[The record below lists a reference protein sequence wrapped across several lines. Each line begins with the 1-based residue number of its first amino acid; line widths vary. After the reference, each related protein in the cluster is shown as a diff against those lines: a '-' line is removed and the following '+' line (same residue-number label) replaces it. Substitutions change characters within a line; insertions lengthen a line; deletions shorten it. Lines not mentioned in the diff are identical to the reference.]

1 MNLTDKPTEDVAR
14 LGKKSRIWAKKK
26 IERQSFIVGTSLD
39 DAASAADFIIPHE
52 NTYDEM
58 PPGVLIELLSLQ
70 LAPAAQSLHPTPL
83 AEIIPTPTMEHFPDA
98 PDLPSHPATLNFTVL
113 IDGQTERTHK
123 ISLYYDVNFVTAHPC
138 APSHRVRFMKSPSSP
153 TIREVDASGTNTL
166 GSGSRSVYRAG
177 T

>member
-1 MNLTDKPTEDVAR
+1 
-14 LGKKSRIWAKKK
+14 
-26 IERQSFIVGTSLD
+26 
-39 DAASAADFIIPHE
+39 
-52 NTYDEM
+52 M

-83 AEIIPTPTMEHFPDA
+83 AEIIPTPTLEHFPDA

-177 T
+177 MSPIPIEFLCASCASCPSSSSLTPQATRYTKPTTTKSSTSASSSRRSTAPSPTF